1 MQYDLR
7 GVTSHP
13 RPGFLQMETDK
24 RDPYL
29 PLCDVVKNEY
39 LVHANDFPHADIQPG
54 RDDLL
59 WF

>member
-1 MQYDLR
+1 
-7 GVTSHP
+7 
-13 RPGFLQMETDK
+13 METDK